1 MATLKEKIGYGFGDM
16 ASSMFW
22 KVFSVYLPVFY
33 ASVFGLDLVL
43 VGTLALVTRIWD
55 AVSDPMMGIIAD
67 RTNTKW
73 GKYRPYL
80 LWVAIPFAIAGVLL
94 FTTPD
99 YGETGKNVWAFIT
112 YILMMT
118 VYTAINVPY
127 GSMLGVMTD
136 DTDEKTVFSSY
147 RMFFAYAGSFIV
159 LLLWEPLCN
168 ALDGTSGKLTHDPDA
183 WQRAMIVVG
192 IICSILFILAFKMT
206 RERIKPTIQKTSIK
220 KDFKALL
227 RNKPWWILSGGVIFF
242 NFLVA
247 IRYAVFPFY
256 FAAEIAE
263 DTQLSLF
270 GLKFLFYTGLFFTVG
285 EVANMV
291 GVAIAT
297 PLTFRFGKKN
307 TFIYSLMAIVA
318 LSVTFYYVPTDSISG
333 LWTFM
338 LLQIIFGIFT
348 GIASPL
354 MWTMYADVAD
364 YAEYKFNTASTGLIF
379 SSSSMAQKFGG
390 AFGAAAVM
398 WLLAAFG
405 FNTFATD
412 GTQAADNNKSVEVV
426 FKDKIAL
433 NTENN
438 AMPNTLMINGGN
450 DYNMTYDI
458 AKSDDQKLKLSF
470 SSTLPN
476 GKYKIDIPEGI
487 ITREKDNAN
496 FTGEIT
502 FTANEKGEIV
512 EHEAK
517 TTTKQTTDAIKGL
530 RYLISWIPAAIAILS
545 AIFIF
550 FYPLTTKKMKEINS
564 KLKENRKQ
572 V

>member
-1 MATLKEKIGYGFGDM
+1 MATIKEKIGYGFGDM

-22 KVFSVYLPVFY
+22 KVFSAYLPIFY

-43 VGTLALVTRIWD
+43 VGTLALVARLWD

-67 RTNTKW
+67 RTSTKW

-80 LWVAIPFAIAGVLL
+80 LWIAAPFAIAGILL

-99 YGETGKNVWAFIT
+99 FGETGKNVWAFVT

-168 ALDGTSGKLTHDPDA
+168 AFAGTSGKVTNDPDA
-183 WQRAMIVVG
+183 WQKAMMVVG
-192 IICSILFILAFKMT
+192 VVCCLLFLLTFKMT
-206 RERIKPTIQKTSIK
+206 RERIKPAIQKTSIK

-227 RNKPWWILSGGVIFF
+227 HNKPWWILLGGVIFY

-263 DTQLSLF
+263 EAKLNLLGF
-270 GLKFLFYTGLFFTVG
+270 EFLFYTGLFFTIG
-285 EVANMV
+285 EIANMI

-297 PLTFRFGKKN
+297 PLTFKFGKKN
-307 TFIYSLMAIVA
+307 TFFYSLLAIIA
-318 LSVTFYYVPTDSISG
+318 ICIAFYYVPTDNNSG
-333 LWTFM
+333 LWVF
-338 LLQIIFGIFT
+338 LILQIVFGIFT

-364 YAEYKFNTASTGLIF
+364 YAEHKFYTASTGLIF
-379 SSSSMAQKFGG
+379 SSSSMAQKFGA
-390 AFGAAAVM
+390 AFGTAAVM

-412 GTQAADNNKSVEVV
+412 GTQVANENKSIEVV
-426 FKDKIAL
+426 FKDNIAF

-438 AMPNTLMINGGN
+438 AMKDTLVITR
-450 DYNMTYDI
+450 DSSYTTYAI
-458 AKSDDQKLKLSF
+458 AKADAQKLKMDF
-470 SSTLPN
+470 TDKLPKGDYTIN
-476 GKYKIDIPEGI
+476 IPEGI
-487 ITREKDNAN
+487 ITRSKDKAN
-496 FTGEIT
+496 FTGEVT
-502 FTANEKGEIV
+502 FTSNEKGEIV
-512 EHEAK
+512 EHAAK
-517 TTTKQTTDAIKGL
+517 TTTKQSPNAIKGL
-530 RYLISWIPAAIAILS
+530 RYLISWIPAGIAALS

-550 FYPLTTKKMKEINS
+550 FYPLTTKRMRQINQE
-564 KLKENRKQ
+564 LKQRREA
-572 V
+572 

>member
-22 KVFSVYLPVFY
+22 KIFSVYLPVFY

-43 VGTLALVTRIWD
+43 VGTLVLVTRIWD

-80 LWVAIPFAIAGVLL
+80 LWIAVPFAIAGILL

-99 YGETGKNVWAFIT
+99 YSESGKNTWAFVT

-168 ALDGTSGKLTHDPDA
+168 AIDGTNGKLTRNPDA
-183 WQRAMIVVG
+183 WQSAMIVVG
-192 IICSILFILAFKMT
+192 IICCILFILAFRMT

-227 RNKPWWILSGGVIFF
+227 HNKPWWILSGGVIFF

-270 GLKFLFYTGLFFTVG
+270 GLEFLFYTGLFFTVG

-297 PLTFRFGKKN
+297 PLTFKFGKKN
-307 TFIYSLMAIVA
+307 TFIYSLMVIVVLCIA
-318 LSVTFYYVPTDSISG
+318 FYYIPTNNNSG
-333 LWTFM
+333 LWMFM
-338 LLQIIFGIFT
+338 ILQIIFGIFT

-364 YAEYKFNTASTGLIF
+364 YAECKFKTSSTGLIF

-390 AFGAAAVM
+390 AFGTSAVM

-412 GTQAADNNKSVEVV
+412 GTQIVDNNKSIEVV
-426 FKDKIAL
+426 FKDKFAL

-438 AMPNTLMINGGN
+438 VMKDTLLIIGDNN
-450 DYNMTYDI
+450 YKTYATTEQD
-458 AKSDDQKLKLSF
+458 AQKLKLNITSD
-470 SSTLPN
+470 LPN
-476 GKYKIDIPEGI
+476 GDYIIEIPEGV
-487 ITREKDNAN
+487 ITRKKDNAG

-502 FTANEKGEIV
+502 FTSNENGEII

-517 TTTKQTTDAIKGL
+517 TTTKQTSEAIKGL
-530 RYLISWIPAAIAILS
+530 RYLISWIPALIAILS

-550 FYPLTTKKMKEINS
+550 FYPLTTKRMKEINS
-564 KLKENRKQ
+564 KLEETRR
-572 V
+572 